1 MNEHDFDKMDSEFLK
16 KFEKLRDK
24 KVPKRVLDGFS
35 ASVEEKIRKKLFTP
49 ELEKKRFRMPL
60 WAPVLTVLVL
70 ASLVVF
76 RTGLHRAT
84 YFERPSNSV
93 VISQPVPVNGDLAVE
108 IAALKEIGEWTEQDE
123 TVLGDPADEFIQ
135 TADLL

>member
-16 KFEKLRDK
+16 KFEKLRKERVPK
-24 KVPKRVLDGFS
+24 KVLEGFS

-49 ELEKKRFRMPL
+49 ALEKKRFRLPL
-60 WAPVLTVLVL
+60 WAPVMTVLVL
-70 ASLVVF
+70 GSLVLF

-84 YFERPSNSV
+84 YFESPGSSM
-93 VISQPVPVNGDLAVE
+93 VISQQRLVNGDLSVE
-108 IAALKEIGEWTEQDE
+108 IAALKEMGEWTDEDE
-123 TVLGDPADEFIQ
+123 TVLGDPTEELIQ